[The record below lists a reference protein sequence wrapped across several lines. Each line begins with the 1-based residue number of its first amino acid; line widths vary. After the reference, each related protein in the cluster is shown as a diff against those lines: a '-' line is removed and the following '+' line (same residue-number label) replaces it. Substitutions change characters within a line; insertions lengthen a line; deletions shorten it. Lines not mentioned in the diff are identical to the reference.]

1 MRDKITLIQK
11 RGDPMGKS
19 VYSMVLSDE
28 VVSLIDREAF
38 KRGLS
43 RSQMINEVLAEF
55 VGYSTD
61 ERRINELIG
70 NLNEILIGASR
81 LRVVRRQQSAIDFLS
96 ALNYKY
102 SPRVTYSVDLSPD
115 GSFGELKIALRTT
128 NPDLLEITGEFFND
142 FIEIERSFV
151 KDAEY
156 GIRDGKLIRKLDF
169 KKAENGKDLAD
180 LISAYVNNL
189 DKLFNEY
196 VFDYQMGT
204 AKENLFRNYSSVR
217 DKMNI

>member
-1 MRDKITLIQK
+1 
-11 RGDPMGKS
+11 MGKS

-169 KKAENGKDLAD
+169 KKAESGKDLAD

-204 AKENLFRNYSSVR
+204 AKENLLRNYSSVR
-217 DKMNI
+217 EEMKI

>member
-1 MRDKITLIQK
+1 
-11 RGDPMGKS
+11 MGKS